1 MKRQKIIELKIK
13 GYSNRQIQKEEN
25 INRKTVSRYWQE
37 YIKALEILEEN
48 NDDREAKEILANGKG
63 YDVSKRKTKMEK
75 IRLEEYIE
83 DILRSEQEKSL
94 ELGER
99 HKQKLTAVQI
109 LEMCINEG
117 FNYKYTTIREVVKLK
132 KIKVKEVFI
141 QQSYRLGE
149 RAEFDFGEV
158 KLLIQG
164 EYKVF
169 YIAVISC
176 PASNFR
182 WACLYENQNMDV
194 FKDAHVKFF
203 EKVKGV
209 YGEMVYDNM
218 RNVVSR
224 FLGKNEKELNQQLIQ
239 LASYYG
245 FAINVTNAFS
255 GNEKGHVEGSVKF
268 IRNKAFALMYKF
280 DSLQEANIYLHN
292 KLEELNQSSKID
304 EEIKCLNKYRPPFE
318 IGKYL
323 NCSVN
328 KYSFI
333 RIDNKNYSVDEKFV
347 GRKLMVKQ
355 YVDVIQVFDND
366 NKIVHQLTPITD
378 ERDTQVDINHYLKT
392 LERKPGSIKRST
404 ALRSVQELETIYIKY
419 YIEKPKLFVKLLK
432 KYKDSPLNDLIN
444 GLLENRYYENIVE
457 KQDDPI
463 EDAIE
468 QQYDEI
474 NSLTIGRDEN
484 DNSRLCNSFK
494 AAQN

>member
-1 MKRQKIIELKIK
+1 
-13 GYSNRQIQKEEN
+13 
-25 INRKTVSRYWQE
+25 
-37 YIKALEILEEN
+37 
-48 NDDREAKEILANGKG
+48 
-63 YDVSKRKTKMEK
+63 
-75 IRLEEYIE
+75 
-83 DILRSEQEKSL
+83 
-94 ELGER
+94 
-99 HKQKLTAVQI
+99 
-109 LEMCINEG
+109 
-117 FNYKYTTIREVVKLK
+117 
-132 KIKVKEVFI
+132 
-141 QQSYRLGE
+141 
-149 RAEFDFGEV
+149 
-158 KLLIQG
+158 
-164 EYKVF
+164 
-169 YIAVISC
+169 
-176 PASNFR
+176 
-182 WACLYENQNMDV
+182 
-194 FKDAHVKFF
+194 
-203 EKVKGV
+203 
-209 YGEMVYDNM
+209 
-218 RNVVSR
+218 
-224 FLGKNEKELNQQLIQ
+224 
-239 LASYYG
+239 
-245 FAINVTNAFS
+245 
-255 GNEKGHVEGSVKF
+255 
-268 IRNKAFALMYKF
+268 MYKF

-304 EEIKCLNKYRPPFE
+304 EEIRCLNKYRPPFE